1 MSTDGTTGQ
10 LTDRRPADRS
20 AALLTYRLPYL
31 LKLAFLRAAGLAGAA
46 LAPYRI
52 DLRELAVL
60 APLAG
65 PDALSQQQLAVRL
78 GIDRT
83 TMVTVVDGLEGKG
96 LVEREP
102 HPADRRKNI
111 VRLTAAGRAVL
122 PPARRAAEEAE
133 REFLAALSGTD
144 ADRLPEILRAL
155 LAEPADQQRS

>member
-1 MSTDGTTGQ
+1 MSTDRSFK
-10 LTDRRPADRS
+10 DRNPDDGS
-20 AALLTYRLPYL
+20 AAVLAYRLPYL
-31 LKLAFLRAAGLAGAA
+31 LKLAFLRAAGFAGAA

-65 PDALSQQQLAVRL
+65 PDPLSQQQLAVRL

-96 LVEREP
+96 LVAREP

-111 VRLTAAGRAVL
+111 VRLTAAGRAIL
-122 PPARRAAEEAE
+122 PPARRAADRAE
-133 REFLAALSGTD
+133 REFLAPLSGAD
-144 ADRLPEILRAL
+144 ADRLPELLRAL
-155 LAEPADQQRS
+155 IAEPAAAGQPLPG